1 MRKRKY
7 FHFPLHNVNFTQKYR
22 FWADFPYLLKTYARM
37 NNKSGSF
44 KLIGNNGEILNAK
57 RNIAVDI
64 AESNVDFV
72 QLTNQNLEKIMLNID
87 QNGTIDFRFRILY
100 SHLDKNYRKVANRGD
115 TFLVR
120 SELADGIL
128 TLKVHLADGPGHT
141 TCNDIADTIVDE
153 IDRGNRK

>member
-7 FHFPLHNVNFTQKYR
+7 HHFPLHDVDFTQKYS
-22 FWADFPYLLKTYARM
+22 FWADLPYLVETFAGM

-44 KLIGNNGEILNAK
+44 KLIGNKGETLNTK
-57 RNIAVDI
+57 RNIAIDI
-64 AESNVDFV
+64 AEASVDFAP
-72 QLTNQNLEKIMLNID
+72 LTNQNLENIMLNID

-100 SHLDKNYRKVANRGD
+100 SHLDQNYTKVATRGD

-141 TCNDIADTIVDE
+141 TCNEIADTIVDE
-153 IDRGNRK
+153 IDRGSKK

>member
-7 FHFPLHNVNFTQKYR
+7 HHFPLHNVDFTQKYS
-22 FWADFPYLLKTYARM
+22 FWADLPYLVKTFAGM

-44 KLIGNNGEILNAK
+44 KLIGNKGETLNTK
-57 RNIAVDI
+57 RNIAIDI
-64 AESNVDFV
+64 AEANVDFV
-72 QLTNQNLEKIMLNID
+72 PLTNQNLENIMLNID
-87 QNGTIDFRFRILY
+87 QNGAIDFRFRILY
-100 SHLDKNYRKVANRGD
+100 SHLDKNYSKVATRGD

-141 TCNDIADTIVDE
+141 TCNEIADTIVDE
-153 IDRGNRK
+153 INRSNKK

>member
-7 FHFPLHNVNFTQKYR
+7 HNFPLHDVDFTQKYS
-22 FWADFPYLLKTYARM
+22 FWADLPYLVETFAGM

-44 KLIGNNGEILNAK
+44 KLIGNEGKTLDIK
-57 RNIAVDI
+57 RNIAIDI
-64 AESNVDFV
+64 TESNVDFV
-72 QLTNQNLEKIMLNID
+72 QLTNQNRKNIMLKID

-100 SHLDKNYRKVANRGD
+100 SHLNKKYNRIATRGD

-128 TLKVHLADGPGHT
+128 TLKVHMADGPGHT
-141 TCNDIADTIVDE
+141 TCNEIADTIVDE
-153 IDRGNRK
+153 IDRNNKK

>member
-7 FHFPLHNVNFTQKYR
+7 HQFPLHNIDFTQKYS
-22 FWADFPYLLKTYARM
+22 FWADLPYLVKTFTGM

-44 KLIGNNGEILNAK
+44 KLIGNKGETLDTK
-57 RNIAVDI
+57 RNIAIDI
-64 AESNVDFV
+64 AQANVDFAS
-72 QLTNQNLEKIMLNID
+72 LTNQNLENIMLDID
-87 QNGTIDFRFRILY
+87 QDGTIDFRFRILY
-100 SHLDKNYRKVANRGD
+100 SHLNKKYSRIATRGD

-141 TCNDIADTIVDE
+141 TCNEIADTIVDE
-153 IDRGNRK
+153 IDRSNKK

>member
-7 FHFPLHNVNFTQKYR
+7 YHFPLQNVDFTQKYS
-22 FWADFPYLLKTYARM
+22 FWADFPYLLKTYATM

-44 KLIGNNGEILNAK
+44 KLTGNKGESLNIK

-64 AESNVDFV
+64 AESNIDFV
-72 QLTNQNLEKIMLNID
+72 HLTNQNLEKIMMNID
-87 QNGTIDFRFRILY
+87 KNGTIDFRFRILY
-100 SHLDKNYRKVANRGD
+100 SHLDTNYQKVATRGD

-128 TLKVHLADGPGHT
+128 TLKVHLMDGPGYT
-141 TCNDIADTIVDE
+141 TCNEIADTIVDE
-153 IDRGNRK
+153 IDRGSKK